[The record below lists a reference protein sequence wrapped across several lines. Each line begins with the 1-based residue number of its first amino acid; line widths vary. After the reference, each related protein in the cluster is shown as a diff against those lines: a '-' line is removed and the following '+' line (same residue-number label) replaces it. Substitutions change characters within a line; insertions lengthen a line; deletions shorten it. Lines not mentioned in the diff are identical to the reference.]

1 MQELDRRY
9 RDWRGVEVHVV
20 GYDREKRKVI
30 FRRAGYPHDCMQP
43 VERFREK
50 FRRVEVVADEHGING
65 QGDESKGG

>member
-20 GYDREKRKVI
+20 GYDREKRQVI
-30 FRRAGYPHDCMQP
+30 FRRVGYPHDCMQP

-50 FRRVEVVADEHGING
+50 FRRVDA
-65 QGDESKGG
+65 